1 MSKQQRPVSVTTL
14 AAMKTRGERITCL
27 TAYDASLARVMT
39 DLGVDIILVGDSLGM
54 VVQGHDTTLPV
65 TLDEMIYHSR
75 CVARGMAQA
84 HAQTR
89 ARLPLLLVD
98 LPFMSYASVDQALH
112 SAARLMKEGG
122 AQMVKLE
129 GGAAQAA
136 TVRALSAQGIPVC
149 AHLGLTPQSVHKLG
163 GYKVQ
168 GRRAAE
174 AETMVQDA
182 QALQQAGADLLLVEC
197 IPSTL
202 AARLRQTL
210 DIPLIGI
217 GAGADCDGQVLV
229 ITDVLGLSAQP
240 PRFARD
246 YAETH
251 GSPVRAIRAFI
262 EDVRAGTFPQAEHA
276 FV

>member
-1 MSKQQRPVSVTTL
+1 MSNAPRPVSITTL

-27 TAYDASLARVMT
+27 TAYDAAVARL
-39 DLGVDIILVGDSLGM
+39 LGEAGVELILVGDSLGM

-84 HAQTR
+84 GGR
-89 ARLPLLLVD
+89 KPLLLVD
-98 LPFMSYASVDQALH
+98 LPFMSYANVDQALH

-136 TVRALSAQGIPVC
+136 TVQALAAQGIPVC

-168 GRRAAE
+168 GREAQAAE
-174 AETMVQDA
+174 TLLRDAE
-182 QALQQAGADLLLVEC
+182 ALQAAGADLLILEC

-202 AARLRQTL
+202 AGRVQAVLS
-210 DIPLIGI
+210 IPVIGI
-217 GAGADCDGQVLV
+217 GAGAACDGQVLV
-229 ITDVLGLSAQP
+229 STDVLGLSAQI
-240 PRFARD
+240 PRFALD
-246 YAETH
+246 YTQQH
-251 GSPVRAIRAFI
+251 GAARQAIAAFVD
-262 EDVRAGTFPQAEHA
+262 DVRTGRFPQAA
-276 FV
+276 QCF